1 MTLGAAPHVIRRLV
15 LFEGMTPV
23 AAGLVLGL
31 AASFAVN
38 RVLQSQLVGVS
49 PYDLLTLTLA
59 PSILTVVALLGCWLP
74 LHQAV
79 RVNPVAA
86 LRQD

>member
-1 MTLGAAPHVIRRLV
+1 
-15 LFEGMTPV
+15 V

-38 RVLQSQLVGVS
+38 RALQSQMVGVS

-59 PSILTVVALLGCWLP
+59 PLILIVVALLGCLAP
-74 LHQAV
+74 LRQAV
-79 RVNPVAA
+79 RVDPVVA
-86 LRQD
+86 LRCD